1 MINIFCPNT
10 TNVKPNHELIDRFM
24 KEIYPT
30 IKDNPK
36 IEISLNITDL
46 GVG

>member
-1 MINIFCPNT
+1 MINIFVPNS
-10 TNVKPNHELIDRFM
+10 TNMRSNPKLTERFI
-24 KEIYPT
+24 KEIYPK
-30 IKDNPK
+30 IKDDPT